1 MTPVAPPD
9 IRQCGQYL
17 GQMALDN
24 TIADTVY
31 TNEMVSLQ
39 RFRVKG
45 HAYWRIVESRRVN
58 GKPGIRVVAYLGKA
72 DDLLARLR
80 AADTLSI
87 HSLSHGA
94 VAALFSLAR
103 ELDVAGTIDRH
114 LKVSGR
120 RSRKR
125 LPRGMKLPPRRNDGL
140 SVGESLLLASL
151 GRTCHATSKRGFAP
165 WARDTTL
172 GELFGVDVE
181 RLTSQHFWDQM
192 EQLPVATIAPIE
204 REIVSRVVERFQ
216 IPIETLLYDATNFF
230 TFIASTNGHADLPA
244 RGHNKQ
250 KRHDLRQVGVAL
262 LCTRQAGIPLWHEV
276 YGGQVPDAKSFAGA
290 LTAFRQRLVEM
301 GQTLESLTLV
311 YDKGNVSRAN
321 QNLVDTSKL
330 HYVASLSAASQR
342 ALLAEANP
350 KMQPVALDHG
360 EEVLA
365 YRTRRTIW
373 GAERTAVVLLS
384 ERLREG
390 QKRGILQHVASAQR
404 WLSRLDQ
411 TLKRGKQR
419 RDRVR
424 IQHDIDARLR
434 GRQHLRKVLKV
445 ALSHDSKGRL
455 TVSYVFD
462 EAALA
467 ALDDASL
474 GRIVLFTDRDDWTT
488 ADIIRAY
495 RGQAHVEAVFAHLKD
510 PVHIAL
516 RPQFHWTDQKL
527 HVHVLTCVLG
537 YLLARVLHLRARKTI
552 GYPHGMERLLDDLQ
566 AVRRA
571 TVIRSSVPKRRPR
584 VTTQLEPCDP
594 DLAAFLASMQVRA

>member
-1 MTPVAPPD
+1 
-9 IRQCGQYL
+9 
-17 GQMALDN
+17 MA
-24 TIADTVY
+24 
-31 TNEMVSLQ
+31 SLQ

-45 HAYWRIVESRRVN
+45 HSYWRLVESRRIN

-72 DDLLARLR
+72 NDLLERLR
-80 AADTLSI
+80 GAETLSI
-87 HSLSHGA
+87 QSLSHGA
-94 VAALFSLAR
+94 VAALFHLAR
-103 ELDVAGTIDRH
+103 ELDVVGTIDRH
-114 LKVSGR
+114 LKLSGR

-125 LPRGMKLPPRRNDGL
+125 LPLGTRLAPRRNDGL

-151 GRTCHATSKRGFAP
+151 GRACHATSKRGFAP
-165 WARDTTL
+165 WAKDTTL
-172 GELFGVDVE
+172 GELFGVDIE

-204 REIVSRVVERFQ
+204 REIVCRVVERFQ
-216 IPIETLLYDATNFF
+216 IPLETLLYDATNFF
-230 TFIASTNGHADLPA
+230 TFIASTNTHAELPA

-262 LCTRQAGIPLWHEV
+262 LCTRQEGIPLWHEV
-276 YGGQVPDAKSFAGA
+276 YGGQVPDAKSFVAA

-321 QNLVDTSKL
+321 QSLVDTSKL
-330 HYVASLSAASQR
+330 HYVAALSAASQR
-342 ALLAEANP
+342 TLLSEANP
-350 KMQPVALDHG
+350 SMQPVALDQG
-360 EEVLA
+360 AEVLA

-373 GAERTAVVLLS
+373 GAERTAIVLLS

-390 QKRGILQHVASAQR
+390 QKQGILQHVASAQR

-434 GRQHLRKVLKV
+434 GRQHLRKVLRV
-445 ALSHDSKGRL
+445 ELAPDSKGRL
-455 TVSYVFD
+455 ALSYVFD
-462 EAALA
+462 QAALA
-467 ALDDASL
+467 ALADDSL
-474 GRIVLFTDRDDWTT
+474 GRIVLITDRHDWTT

-510 PVHIAL
+510 PVHVAL

-527 HVHVLTCVLG
+527 HVHVLTCILG
-537 YLLARVLHLRARKTI
+537 YLLARVLHLRARKTV

-571 TVIRSSVPKRRPR
+571 TVVHSSSQKGRPR
-584 VTTQLEPCDP
+584 VTNQLEQCDP
-594 DLAAFLASMQVRA
+594 DIAVFLASMGVKA

>member
-1 MTPVAPPD
+1 
-9 IRQCGQYL
+9 
-17 GQMALDN
+17 MA
-24 TIADTVY
+24 
-31 TNEMVSLQ
+31 SLQ
-39 RFRVKG
+39 RFHVKG
-45 HAYWRIVESRRVN
+45 HSYWRIVESRRVK

-72 DDLLARLR
+72 DDLLTRLR
-80 AADTLSI
+80 ASETLSI
-87 HSLSHGA
+87 RSLSHGA

-114 LKVSGR
+114 LEASGR
-120 RSRKR
+120 RSRRPLPEGTR
-125 LPRGMKLPPRRNDGL
+125 LSPRRNDGL
-140 SVGESLLLASL
+140 SVGESLLLASI
-151 GRTCHATSKRGFAP
+151 GRTCHATSKRGFAA
-165 WARDTTL
+165 WARSTTL
-172 GELFGVDVE
+172 GELFKVDIE
-181 RLTSQHFWDQM
+181 SLTSQHFWDQM

-204 REIVSRVVERFQ
+204 REIIGRVLERFE
-216 IPIETLLYDATNFF
+216 ISLETLLYDATNFF
-230 TFIASTNGHADLPA
+230 TFIASTNTHTELPA

-262 LCTRQAGIPLWHEV
+262 LCTRQEAIPLWHEV
-276 YGGQVPDAKSFAGA
+276 YGGQVPDAKSFVEA

-321 QNLVDTSKL
+321 QSLVDTSKL

-342 ALLAEANP
+342 TLLSEANP
-350 KMQPVALDHG
+350 QMQPVALDHG

-373 GAERTAVVLLS
+373 GSERTVVVLLS

-434 GRQHLRKVLKV
+434 GRQHLRKVLKIDLSRDPEGRL
-445 ALSHDSKGRL
+445 ALS
-455 TVSYVFD
+455 YAFD

-467 ALDDASL
+467 ALDQDSL
-474 GRIVLFTDRDDWTT
+474 GRIVLFSDRDDWTT

-510 PVHIAL
+510 PVHVAL

-527 HVHVLTCVLG
+527 HVHVLTCILG
-537 YLLARVLHLRARKTI
+537 YLLARLLHLRARQTI
-552 GYPHGMERLLDDLQ
+552 GYPQGLERLLEDLE
-566 AVRRA
+566 AVRRV
-571 TVIRSSVPKRRPR
+571 TVVHRSGGKGRR
-584 VTTQLEPCDP
+584 VTTQLEPSDSV
-594 DLAAFLASMQVRA
+594 LTTFLASIGVKA

>member
-1 MTPVAPPD
+1 
-9 IRQCGQYL
+9 
-17 GQMALDN
+17 MA
-24 TIADTVY
+24 
-31 TNEMVSLQ
+31 SLQ

-45 HAYWRIVESRRVN
+45 HSYWRIVESRRVN

-72 DDLLARLR
+72 NDLLARLR
-80 AADTLSI
+80 IADTVSI
-87 HSLSHGA
+87 RSLSHGA
-94 VAALFSLAR
+94 VAALFCLAR

-114 LKVSGR
+114 LKLSGR

-125 LPRGMKLPPRRNDGL
+125 IPRGTKLPALRNDGL

-151 GRTCHATSKRGFAP
+151 GRACHATSKRGFAP
-165 WARDTTL
+165 WARETTL

-181 RLTSQHFWDQM
+181 RLSSQHFWDQM

-216 IPIETLLYDATNFF
+216 IPLDTLLYDATNFF
-230 TFIASTNGHADLPA
+230 TFIASANTHAELPA

-262 LCTRQAGIPLWHEV
+262 LCTRQEGIPLWHEV
-276 YGGQVPDAKSFAGA
+276 YGGHVPDAKSFAQA
-290 LTAFRQRLVEM
+290 LTAFRQRLLEM

-321 QNLVDTSKL
+321 QSLVDTSKL
-330 HYVASLSAASQR
+330 HHVASLSAASQR
-342 ALLAEANP
+342 SLLSEANP
-350 KMQPVALDHG
+350 KMQPVAFDDG

-373 GAERTAVVLLS
+373 GAERTAIVLLS

-404 WLSRLDQ
+404 WLSRLEQ

-419 RDRVR
+419 RDRAR

-445 ALSHDSKGRL
+445 DLASDSKGRL
-455 TVSYVFD
+455 ALSYVFD

-467 ALDDASL
+467 ALYDDSL
-474 GRIVLFTDRDDWTT
+474 GRIVLITDRDDWTT

-495 RGQAHVEAVFAHLKD
+495 RGQARVEAVFAHLKD
-510 PVHIAL
+510 PVHVAL

-527 HVHVLTCVLG
+527 HVHVLTCILG

-552 GYPHGMERLLDDLQ
+552 GYPHGMERLLDDLD

-571 TVIRSSVPKRRPR
+571 TVVHSSAHKGRPR
-584 VTTQLEPCDP
+584 VTTQLEHCDP
-594 DLAAFLASMQVRA
+594 DLAILLASMGVKA

>member
-1 MTPVAPPD
+1 
-9 IRQCGQYL
+9 
-17 GQMALDN
+17 MA
-24 TIADTVY
+24 
-31 TNEMVSLQ
+31 SLQ
-39 RFRVKG
+39 RVRVRG
-45 HAYWRIVESRRVN
+45 HSYWRIVESRRVN

-80 AADTLSI
+80 AAQAVSI
-87 HSLSHGA
+87 RSLSHGA

-103 ELDVAGTIDRH
+103 EIDLAGTIDRH
-114 LKVSGR
+114 LEASGR

-125 LPRGMKLPPRRNDGL
+125 LPAGTKLPPRRNDGL

-151 GRTCHATSKRGFAP
+151 GRACHATSKRGFAP
-165 WARDTTL
+165 WAKTTTL
-172 GELFGVDVE
+172 GEIFKVDVE

-204 REIVSRVVERFQ
+204 REIVGRVVERFD
-216 IPIETLLYDATNFF
+216 IPLETLLYDATNFF
-230 TFIASTNGHADLPA
+230 TFIASTNTHAELPA

-262 LCTRQAGIPLWHEV
+262 LCTRERGIPLWHEV
-276 YGGQVPDAKSFAGA
+276 YGGQVPDVKSFADA

-301 GQTLESLTLV
+301 GRSLQSLTVV

-321 QNLVDTSKL
+321 QTLVDTSNL

-342 ALLAEANP
+342 ALLVEANP
-350 KMQPVALDHG
+350 KMQPVALYED
-360 EEVLA
+360 EQVLA

-373 GAERTAVVLLS
+373 GAERTVVVLLS

-390 QKRGILQHVASAQR
+390 QRRGILQHVAAAQR

-411 TLKRGKQR
+411 TLQRGKQR
-419 RDRVR
+419 RDRAR

-445 ALSHDSKGRL
+445 DLSPGANGRLALSHAL
-455 TVSYVFD
+455 D
-462 EAALA
+462 EAALS
-467 ALDDASL
+467 ALDHDAL
-474 GRIVLFTDRDDWTT
+474 GRLVLITDRDDWST

-495 RGQAHVEAVFAHLKD
+495 RGQTDVEAVFAHLKD
-510 PVHIAL
+510 PVHVAL

-527 HVHVLTCVLG
+527 HVHVLTCILG
-537 YLLARVLHLRARKTI
+537 YLLARLLHLRARKTI
-552 GYPHGMERLLDDLQ
+552 GYPHGMERLLEDL
-566 AVRRA
+566 AGVRRA
-571 TVIRSSVPKRRPR
+571 TVVHLSRRKGRPR
-584 VTTQLEPCDP
+584 VATQLEERDP
-594 DLAAFLASMQVRA
+594 ELTTFLASLGVTA